1 MSESARQEALRL
13 AREAG
18 FDLHWPSEPEVG
30 LFEDG
35 WVANGDQIIKLIALA
50 RQRPS
55 VDAQRY
61 RWLAYIGDSS
71 WTPLCRR
78 DNGPG
83 GVLFEQYID
92 AAYARYSNALAAA
105 LKPEEGT

>member
-1 MSESARQEALRL
+1 MTNESARQEALRL

-18 FDLHWPSEPEVG
+18 FVTASGVWSDIAVTQL
-30 LFEDG
+30 
-35 WVANGDQIIKLIALA
+35 IRLIALA